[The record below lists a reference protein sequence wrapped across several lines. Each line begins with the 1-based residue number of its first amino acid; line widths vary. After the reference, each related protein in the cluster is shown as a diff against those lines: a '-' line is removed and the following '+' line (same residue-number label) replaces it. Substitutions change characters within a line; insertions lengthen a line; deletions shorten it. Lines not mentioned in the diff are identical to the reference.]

1 MSAVTLVFYTNIA
14 LMFCAA
20 AELSLIALT
29 RKTAYARAARAVA
42 VSVTCAG
49 LIAFVV
55 QLAAYSLS
63 LDHADI
69 AVYAALAVTACGFI
83 ATAAYCAALSI
94 RSNRGLAVAAAIAC
108 SIPPLGVIM
117 TAALMSRLRKDTCAE
132 SLVYR
137 GRGYTYAA
145 LTAAY
150 RGENV
155 DFVDAAETEQFDD
168 LNKKDAAKLL
178 KQLKKDRKTPEGQF
192 RYAEA
197 LLRYSPSDRAYAIK
211 LTEKAAKR
219 GNAEAAFNLGYF
231 HELGLYGVKR
241 DGKLARRLYS
251 FAADCGDADA
261 KLRLGIL
268 DAKSGRAD
276 GADVFKDGAA
286 TDDAAR
292 FDLALCYE
300 RGIGVAADIVKAS
313 GLYAACAENGM
324 TAARRRLFAM
334 AAEAAVTG
342 KPDHNG
348 VDGSEFGDGFGDVLC
363 GVDEIRARRAPE
375 AAERFLAAVKRRDA
389 WEGIAR
395 LFVGTLYLD
404 CGALERDR
412 RNGAAYV
419 KSAVGMTELADD
431 VFHAVPKRL
440 VEASTSARDGEYQKK
455 HERDAKRKPQAQS
468 GDDVVTR
475 DSIEHT
481 EFDENF

>member
-1 MSAVTLVFYTNIA
+1 MLFRSAV
-14 LMFCAA
+14 
-20 AELSLIALT
+20 
-29 RKTAYARAARAVA
+29 
-42 VSVTCAG
+42 
-49 LIAFVV
+49 
-55 QLAAYSLS
+55 
-63 LDHADI
+63 
-69 AVYAALAVTACGFI
+69 
-83 ATAAYCAALSI
+83 YCAALSI

-132 SLVYR
+132 ALVYR

-150 RGENV
+150 RGENF

-211 LTEKAAKR
+211 LIEKAAKR

-251 FAADCGDADA
+251 FAADCGDVDA

-324 TAARRRLFAM
+324 PAARRRLFAM
-334 AAEAAVTG
+334 AAEAR
-342 KPDHNG
+342 
-348 VDGSEFGDGFGDVLC
+348 SE
-363 GVDEIRARRAPE
+363 
-375 AAERFLAAVKRRDA
+375 
-389 WEGIAR
+389 
-395 LFVGTLYLD
+395 
-404 CGALERDR
+404 
-412 RNGAAYV
+412 
-419 KSAVGMTELADD
+419 
-431 VFHAVPKRL
+431 
-440 VEASTSARDGEYQKK
+440 
-455 HERDAKRKPQAQS
+455 
-468 GDDVVTR
+468 
-475 DSIEHT
+475 EHT
-481 EFDENF
+481 SELQSPS